1 MKISHLVQAA
11 EMWLRWYIPLPRG
24 QGPLSP
30 SGYRRKAQ
38 GLMGCSAEKAQPHP
52 HQAGPLHPLRA
63 SPATCPD
70 PVMTSAPSHSPAWYP
85 SDLPVALGLH
95 LLWLGV
101 QEPSVT
107 LPSCTLG
114 FLDKLFVECV
124 NESSPHLSRIDPSSP
139 LLCSRCFLC
148 PECLLP
154 QLHMRTAHLLLQ
166 VPLKGFLLYQAS
178 SEAVSLP
185 SSVFPLPFVLN
196 AERCSQPCPFLS
208 LSISISVFS
217 LTLHLHVS

>member
-1 MKISHLVQAA
+1 MAQVVHPPAMRAGATLSI
-11 EMWLRWYIPLPRG
+11 WL
-24 QGPLSP
+24 QE
-30 SGYRRKAQ
+30 KEAQ
-38 GLMGCSAEKAQPHP
+38 GLMGCWADKAQPHP
-52 HQAGPLHPLRA
+52 HQAGPLRPLLA

-70 PVMTSAPSHSPAWYP
+70 PAMTSTPSHSPAWYP
-85 SDLPVALGLH
+85 SDLPIALGLH

-101 QEPSVT
+101 QDPSVT
-107 LPSCTLG
+107 LPSHTLG

-166 VPLKGFLLYQAS
+166 VPPKGFLLYQAS

-185 SSVFPLPFVLN
+185 SSSVFPLPFVLN

-217 LTLHLHVS
+217 LTVHLHVS